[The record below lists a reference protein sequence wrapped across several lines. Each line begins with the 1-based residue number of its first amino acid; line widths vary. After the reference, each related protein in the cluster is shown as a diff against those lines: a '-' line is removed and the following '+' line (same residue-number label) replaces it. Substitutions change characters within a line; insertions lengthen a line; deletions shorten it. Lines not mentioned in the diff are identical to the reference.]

1 MNLPDVPS
9 GLTVTEAIAELRAD
23 GYAEDVSV
31 QDDGLRCSRC
41 RHVHR
46 VDEVVIGAALRVEG
60 ATDPGDEAIV
70 LGLVCSSCRARAV
83 LVAGYGPT
91 ADPVEAGV
99 VARLADRRT

>member
-9 GLTVTEAIAELRAD
+9 GLTVTEAIAQLRAD

-31 QDDGLRCSRC
+31 QGGGLRCSRC
-41 RHVHR
+41 RHVHS
-46 VDEVVIGAALRVEG
+46 VEEVAIGAALRVEG

-70 LGLVCSSCRARAV
+70 LGLVCSSCRSRGV

-91 ADPVEAGV
+91 ADAVEAAV
-99 VARLADRRT
+99 VAGLADRRA